1 MGEVRFLLRGMIA
14 FLVCFVRGVLSLT
27 ATLSSSFLSI
37 STFSNHS
44 GWAEECCISQFGF
57 GVMICLCMWP
67 SSHRC
72 TCSAEVRVGCLLVD
86 HTVGVFSE
94 RCGFFVPVF
103 RCARV

>member
-27 ATLSSSFLSI
+27 ATLSSSFLAI
-37 STFSNHS
+37 STFLRRSV
-44 GWAEECCISQFGF
+44 WAEECCISRFGF

-72 TCSAEVRVGCLLVD
+72 TCSAEVRVGCL
-86 HTVGVFSE
+86 
-94 RCGFFVPVF
+94 
-103 RCARV
+103 